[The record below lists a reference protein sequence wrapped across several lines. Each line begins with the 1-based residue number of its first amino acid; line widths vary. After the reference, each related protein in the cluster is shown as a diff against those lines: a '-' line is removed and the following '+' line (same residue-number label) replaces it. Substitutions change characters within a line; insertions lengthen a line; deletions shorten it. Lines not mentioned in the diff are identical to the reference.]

1 MRTIA
6 AERNTGWCRS
16 SGSAPQAARH
26 RQSQRDNQPGKVLT
40 MPEYLAPGVFVEE
53 SSSSPHPIAG
63 VPTSTAGFVGPV
75 LSGPAK
81 KVPALVTSLAEYEV
95 IFGDATPLRF
105 ADGAGETDNYLW
117 HAARA
122 FFAQGGMRLY
132 VARTFSGNGGGAKPT
147 AADYATALRALEAI
161 DEIAVVAAP
170 GSTASASASAQS
182 VAAALIAHAE
192 SMRYRIAVID
202 SVKGDDVA
210 ATHAF
215 RTCFDSGHAALYY
228 PWVRVADPLTG
239 QDSLQPPSGFVA
251 GIYARND
258 ITRAVYKAPA
268 NAPVKLA
275 TGFERLLTKVEQ
287 DVLNPLGIN
296 CFRYIEGRGLRLW
309 GARTLTSAP
318 DYKYVN
324 VRRYMSY
331 LEHSIDKGT
340 GWAAFEPND
349 EPLWAGIRRT
359 IGDFLYSQW
368 RDGGLLGDTP
378 EKAFFVKCDRTT
390 MTQSDIDNSRLV
402 MEIGVAP
409 LRPAE
414 FVILRI
420 GQWTADKKPR
430 GRKSR

>member
-1 MRTIA
+1 LRPNDIPA
-6 AERNTGWCRS
+6 GAVDLV
-16 SGSAPQAARH
+16 ARH
-26 RQSQRDNQPGKVLT
+26 RQSQRDNQPGKVIT

-63 VPTSTAGFVGPV
+63 VPTSTAGFVGPT
-75 LSGPAK
+75 LSGSAK
-81 KVPALVTSLAEYEV
+81 RVPALVTSLAEYEA
-95 IFGDATPLRF
+95 IFGDAAPLRF
-105 ADGAGETDNYLW
+105 TDGAGETDNYLW

-132 VARTFSGNGGGAKPT
+132 VARTVSGAGGGAKPT

-170 GSTASASASAQS
+170 GSTASDSASAQS
-182 VAAALIAHAE
+182 VAAALIEHAE
-192 SMRYRIAVID
+192 RMRYRIAVID

-215 RTCFDSGHAALYY
+215 RTGFDSGYAAFYY

-239 QDSLQPPSGFVA
+239 QESLQPPSGFVA

-258 ITRAVYKAPA
+258 TARAVFKAPA
-268 NAPVKLA
+268 NAPVTLA

-296 CFRYIEGRGLRLW
+296 CFRYLEGRGLRLW
-309 GARTLTSAP
+309 GARTLTSAA
-318 DYKYVN
+318 DYKYVH
-324 VRRYMSY
+324 VRRYVSY
-331 LEHSIDKGT
+331 LEHSIDSGT
-340 GWAAFEPND
+340 GWAVFEPND
-349 EPLWAGIRRT
+349 EPLWAGIRRS

-390 MTQSDIDNSRLV
+390 MTQNDIDNGRLV

-409 LRPAE
+409 LKPAE
-414 FVILRI
+414 FVIFRI